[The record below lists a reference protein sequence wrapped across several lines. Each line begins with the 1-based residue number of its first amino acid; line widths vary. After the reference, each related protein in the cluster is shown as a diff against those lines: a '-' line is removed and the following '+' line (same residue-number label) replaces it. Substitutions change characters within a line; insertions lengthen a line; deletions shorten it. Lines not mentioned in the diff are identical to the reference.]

1 MLKQHK
7 KAKGPVNRATATRSP
22 SHDSSNKKMR
32 IGLAV
37 GNGIHN
43 NWGGDAGAAGQ
54 QERLAEDAPLR
65 GWPQELAQERWSNDA
80 REKSNGIIWDTN
92 KKN

>member
-1 MLKQHK
+1 VKGVCTLSSCEHPQTCAMYMLKQQK

-43 NWGGDAGAAGQ
+43 N
-54 QERLAEDAPLR
+54 
-65 GWPQELAQERWSNDA
+65 
-80 REKSNGIIWDTN
+80 
-92 KKN
+92 